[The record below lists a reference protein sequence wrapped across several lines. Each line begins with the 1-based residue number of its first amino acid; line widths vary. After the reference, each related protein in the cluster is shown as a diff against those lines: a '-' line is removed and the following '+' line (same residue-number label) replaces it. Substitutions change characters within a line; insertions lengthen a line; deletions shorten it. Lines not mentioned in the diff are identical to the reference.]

1 MPIIAQY
8 VSQTRL
14 IPMQDNALGHAA
26 RATLAFIREKG
37 LVLIF
42 KPANSPDLNP
52 IKTLWDKIK
61 DYI

>member
-42 KPANSPDLNP
+42 KLANSPDLNP
-52 IKTLWDKIK
+52 IKTL
-61 DYI
+61 